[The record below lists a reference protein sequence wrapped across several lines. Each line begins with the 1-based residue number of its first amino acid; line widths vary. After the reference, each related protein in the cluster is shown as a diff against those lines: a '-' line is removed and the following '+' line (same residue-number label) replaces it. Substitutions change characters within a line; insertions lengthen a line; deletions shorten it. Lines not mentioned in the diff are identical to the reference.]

1 MWGYGDIMQ
10 QITIEIPLENLPS
23 WTIPTELLSK
33 ASAIRFLHLNSNGF
47 VFTCRVSKGEIKHLL
62 KFLKRHY
69 TQAKKGDINIAKEGK
84 TMLRV
89 SGQWGNHDNTEAEN
103 QAQRETRRKLRALY
117 QSQTYYLRSP
127 EINGNSLRIT
137 LVGDPE
143 TLKNLLEITFG
154 TAKID
159 YGITKLC
166 GIEKNSDSPLDSLTV
181 QQMRVLRLA
190 YAEGYYNI
198 PRKTSTEHLARL
210 LKMDKGTVGEHLR
223 RAEKNLMDFLM
234 TT

>member
-1 MWGYGDIMQ
+1 
-10 QITIEIPLENLPS
+10 
-23 WTIPTELLSK
+23 
-33 ASAIRFLHLNSNGF
+33 
-47 VFTCRVSKGEIKHLL
+47 
-62 KFLKRHY
+62 
-69 TQAKKGDINIAKEGK
+69 
-84 TMLRV
+84 MLRV